1 MIRKNGQSRRAP
13 SSFGI
18 CLLMVTCLP
27 ALPLPAVGAKSV
39 IPNRPSLLAQA
50 SVQSSSPYPE
60 EVQQWQRQ
68 VESLQQQGKYLEAA
82 QIQEKELA
90 WTEQHLGPDH
100 PSTAAIL
107 NTLAEVYRSQGAYV
121 LCLTT

>member
-1 MIRKNGQSRRAP
+1 
-13 SSFGI
+13 
-18 CLLMVTCLP
+18 
-27 ALPLPAVGAKSV
+27 
-39 IPNRPSLLAQA
+39 LAQA
-50 SVQSSSPYPE
+50 SGQSSSPYPE

-68 VESLQQQGKYLEAA
+68 VKSLQQQGNYLEAA
-82 QIQEKELA
+82 QIKEKELA